1 MVIAALALMMQAQAD
16 TWWHLAAGRDMAQS
30 KHVALTDTWSHTV
43 AGQRWPNYEW
53 LSELIMFAAYRTGG
67 LPLVTSCAAILVL
80 LAQICSWRQGIGPI
94 RWRAILLLATLPCA
108 TVAWSTRPQL
118 FTYCLVP
125 LWVSLLLG
133 RRWMG
138 MVIVAVLWTNLHG
151 GAAYAVLLAGTAAAV
166 AAVLNRDRLR
176 QYLLATGV
184 AVLAG
189 LCTPLGL
196 DYWPAIVQSVA
207 RSRTNGILEWQPPA
221 LTLALA
227 PFWLAAASLV
237 ILTIR
242 RRKQL
247 TTFDEAF
254 PIAAAVVVLPLAV
267 QSLRNV
273 PVFLL
278 LAIPALSRLLWQKRS
293 LEAARAVQPWRERLH
308 GAILAASIVGLG
320 GVVAYRWTYAPDR
333 MAWTPISP
341 PAVEAIRQCQA
352 PIYNGYNEGGVLV
365 WFVPGQPVFIDSRQ
379 DPYPVALVQ
388 AHRQAERSGDYG
400 PLFAR
405 YGIHCA
411 VFHAGSEGPPR
422 LAAHG
427 WHERFRDGQWVVLDP
442 P

>member
-1 MVIAALALMMQAQAD
+1 VVIAALALMMQAQAD
-16 TWWHLAAGRDMAQS
+16 TWWHLAAGRDIAQS

-118 FTYCLVP
+118 FTYGLVP

-227 PFWLAAASLV
+227 PAVVGLVGIAVELLMRRTYGKDPLFGLLLTFGVAMVIEESIRLIWGTRDYVLPTPPAISGGFIALDLIWSAYRFYAAAIAALV
-237 ILTIR
+237 IGLTWLLIEKTPYGSIMVDSG
-242 RRKQL
+242 RK
-247 TTFDEAF
+247 
-254 PIAAAVVVLPLAV
+254 P
-267 QSLRNV
+267 
-273 PVFLL
+273 
-278 LAIPALSRLLWQKRS
+278 
-293 LEAARAVQPWRERLH
+293 
-308 GAILAASIVGLG
+308 
-320 GVVAYRWTYAPDR
+320 
-333 MAWTPISP
+333 
-341 PAVEAIRQCQA
+341 
-352 PIYNGYNEGGVLV
+352 
-365 WFVPGQPVFIDSRQ
+365 
-379 DPYPVALVQ
+379 
-388 AHRQAERSGDYG
+388 
-400 PLFAR
+400 
-405 YGIHCA
+405 
-411 VFHAGSEGPPR
+411 
-422 LAAHG
+422 
-427 WHERFRDGQWVVLDP
+427 RFRDPLRRNEHHDQHRVC
-442 P
+442 